1 MAYEAHK
8 LVDKLKSK
16 GLDVA
21 EDAAVVVLEAVVEF
35 IKEGAAESENKVD
48 DLLVPLV
55 DAVKPII
62 VQQLD
67 KIDGK
72 DDM

>member
-1 MAYEAHK
+1 MAYEVSK

-35 IKEGAAESENKVD
+35 VKEGAAESENKVD

-55 DAVKPII
+55 DAIKPIV

>member
-1 MAYEAHK
+1 MAYEVSK

-35 IKEGAAESENKVD
+35 VKEGAAESENKVD

-55 DAVKPII
+55 EAIKPIV

>member
-1 MAYEAHK
+1 
-8 LVDKLKSK
+8 
-16 GLDVA
+16 
-21 EDAAVVVLEAVVEF
+21 
-35 IKEGAAESENKVD
+35 
-48 DLLVPLV
+48 LLVPLV